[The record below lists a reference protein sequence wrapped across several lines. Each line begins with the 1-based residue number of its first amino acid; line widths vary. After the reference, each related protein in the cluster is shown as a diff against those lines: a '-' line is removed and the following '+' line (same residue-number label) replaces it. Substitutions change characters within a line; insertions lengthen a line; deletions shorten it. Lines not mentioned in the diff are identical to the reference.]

1 MTAVRRL
8 CQILAL
14 LTNVKRSPRYNNN
27 TFGQMQ
33 LYTNREENTKIE
45 IPIHTCLLCLYLAFC
60 VIIEILWQPF
70 LHWHCMTLTVTDRHI
85 VVCIS
90 LPELVWCFLMSMV
103 CCDACQ
109 RLRTSSAAA
118 AVAARPWRENPA
130 IITQNRL
137 TVCTSVT
144 GRTSLHFPDFMW
156 HTRSKIVSFATVI
169 PAIEMCK
176 IYDTHNCSTVSIF
189 LSDR

>member
-70 LHWHCMTLTVTDRHI
+70 LHWHCMTLTVTDRYI
-85 VVCIS
+85 VVCITGACAMFS
-90 LPELVWCFLMSMV
+90 NVNGLLWCMSAPANKQ
-103 CCDACQ
+103 CCSGCSC
-109 RLRTSSAAA
+109 SSMERKSCHHHTEPLNGLYISHRQNFIAFSWFY
-118 AVAARPWRENPA
+118 VAHE
-130 IITQNRL
+130 IQNRL
-137 TVCTSVT
+137 VCNSYTSHWNVQD
-144 GRTSLHFPDFMW
+144 LW
-156 HTRSKIVSFATVI
+156 HT
-169 PAIEMCK
+169 
-176 IYDTHNCSTVSIF
+176 
-189 LSDR
+189 